1 MGEGSN
7 FKYGE
12 KSVAQQGTN
21 MNSRSQHITTS
32 SNDTQPSSFSF
43 GFVGNSSNLTPILV
57 AGYSEDIES
66 INNKGE
72 EPCKGQLQ
80 NQQQSSQQVKQ
91 ASIEM
96 QNWKNGQHNIKGDKQ
111 AIEQVQGGEGRQKEK
126 RKNNYI

>member
-43 GFVGNSSNLTPILV
+43 GIAGSSSHLTPNLIAGNSNAISSHKLEQSGMEV
-57 AGYSEDIES
+57 Q
-66 INNKGE
+66 KGE
-72 EPCKGQLQ
+72 NGQ
-80 NQQQSSQQVKQ
+80 NKVEKSQ
-91 ASIEM
+91 AS
-96 QNWKNGQHNIKGDKQ
+96 H
-111 AIEQVQGGEGRQKEK
+111 
-126 RKNNYI
+126 